1 MSYKRKMTREVRVGD
16 VKIGG
21 NNPIS
26 VQSMTNTDTRDVEK
40 TVAQIKR
47 LEEVGCDIVRVAVVD
62 MDAAKSI
69 SKIKEQVNIPII
81 ADIHFD
87 YRLALEAIEQGVDG
101 IRINPGNIGSIERVK
116 AVVEKCKERDL
127 KIRIGVNGGSLEKEL
142 LKKYGSPTA
151 EALVESAMGHIKIL
165 EDLDFH
171 NIVISLKSSD
181 IYTAVEAYE
190 LMSQKVDYPLHI
202 GITEA
207 GGVRAGTIKSSI
219 GIGSLL
225 LKGIGDTMRISLTG
239 DPVEEVK
246 VGKDILRSLNLLND
260 KIKIV
265 SCPTCGRCNI
275 DLINIANEVEN
286 KIQDLDKN
294 MTVAIM
300 GCVVNGPGEAR
311 EADIGIA
318 GGKGQGIL
326 FKKGKLQKRKI
337 SLCIYGGLSTFFI
350 YGFLL
355 DTATWLIFPYSNMT
369 LEGIIP
375 IYLSGIPFNIVHA
388 LATVFFLAVISKP
401 MIEKLDRIKEKYGL
415 IEP

>member
-286 KIQDLDKN
+286 KIQYLDKN

-326 FKKGKLQKRKI
+326 FKKGEIVRKI
-337 SLCIYGGLSTFFI
+337 PADKLVEE
-350 YGFLL
+350 LL
-355 DTATWLIFPYSNMT
+355 DEIDKF
-369 LEGIIP
+369 E
-375 IYLSGIPFNIVHA
+375 
-388 LATVFFLAVISKP
+388 
-401 MIEKLDRIKEKYGL
+401 EK
-415 IEP
+415 